1 MSAGPLGVGFLG
13 GGPAT
18 WAIHLPTLA
27 TMPDLFRV
35 VRVMDVDPA
44 VLERVTSSAVA
55 GATTDPA
62 AVLDD
67 PAIDVVAVCSPDQ
80 FHADQVI
87 AACEAGKRA
96 VLCEKPLT
104 LTRDDAARIVA
115 AATAA
120 GTHVM
125 VGTMHCYDPAFRAA
139 LAAWTDLGE
148 TATLVRSTIFLP
160 ENGLFVE
167 QATDAAAPET
177 PFVPPAEA
185 VDDPSFQ
192 AMMLRFAI
200 LGLAIHDLP
209 LVRDVFPGVGEVR
222 LARYVP
228 PFGYV
233 LALSDGDRSAEL
245 LAYMDGTWPPH
256 WEWHAVGRSHELRV
270 QFPPSYVLA
279 GSARA
284 ELVGEGATTV
294 FERDHNGYQAQWRH
308 LHAVVTDDA
317 PPLVPIE
324 QAVDDLALALDLAD
338 RVDELLVPAP

>member
-1 MSAGPLGVGFLG
+1 MSTGPLGVGFLG

-27 TMPDLFRV
+27 TMPDRFRV

-44 VLERVTSSAVA
+44 VLERVTSCGVA
-55 GATTDPA
+55 GATTDPEQ
-62 AVLDD
+62 VLDD

-80 FHADQVI
+80 FHADQVVV
-87 AACEAGKRA
+87 ACEAGKRA

-104 LTRDDAARIVA
+104 LSRDDAARIVA
-115 AATAA
+115 AAAA
-120 GTHVM
+120 SGTHVT
-125 VGTMHCYDPAFRAA
+125 VGTMHRYDPAYRAA
-139 LAAWTDLGE
+139 REAWAERDE

-160 ENGLFVE
+160 ENGVFVE
-167 QATDAAAPET
+167 QATDAAAPEV

-185 VDDPSFQ
+185 VDDPGFQ

-200 LGLAIHDLP
+200 LGLAVHDLP
-209 LVRDVFPGVGEVR
+209 LVRDVFPGVGELRV
-222 LARYVP
+222 ARYVP

-284 ELVGEGATTV
+284 EIVGKGSTTV
-294 FERDHNGYQAQWRH
+294 FEYDHNGYQAQWRH
-308 LHAVVTDDA
+308 LHAVA
-317 PPLVPIE
+317 AGEEPPLVPLA
-324 QAVDDLALALDLAD
+324 QAVDDLVFALDLAD
-338 RVDELLVPAP
+338 RVDELLVPAS